1 MFMKNFLKHKHLFD
15 FSNYSKDPKFFD
27 QANKTVI
34 GKMKNVCEGKNID
47 EFVGLKEKMY
57 SMKTI
62 DGKESNTAKGV
73 DIATEFNEFKDT
85 LFNKKKSGTK

>member
-1 MFMKNFLKHKHLFD
+1 MKNFLKHKHLFD
-15 FSNYSKDPKFFD
+15 FSNYSKDSKFFD

-47 EFVGLKEKMY
+47 EFVRLKVKMY

-62 DGKESNTAKGV
+62 DGKESNKQK
-73 DIATEFNEFKDT
+73 E
-85 LFNKKKSGTK
+85 